1 MDVADTLGSGCM
13 IDSPIQT
20 SLVDPPLAIA
30 RVAAGALSAIAL
42 VSAMGMAGVALFMG
56 AQPYW
61 MLVGMEVCIVL
72 AGVFGLLFLRKKFSD
87 GPALALLC
95 VAGTIFAASVLSWL
109 SVSRGITLKGDRT
122 VDLKWL
128 MYARIGLAAL
138 LAGLASVEVLRRNV
152 LSRGF
157 LLRAVATGMPLL
169 VIAGGLYAG
178 RNVLASQK
186 TVPEWIVWTLVSVGA
201 VIAMA
206 LLCACGHFVIRAF
219 EMGRPENQ
227 KV

>member
-13 IDSPIQT
+13 IDSPIQI

-56 AQPYW
+56 TQPYW

-122 VDLKWL
+122 VDLKLL